1 MKPGARRIA
10 GMWWHP
16 GVADADGLGWTLRY
30 GGTLAP
36 SDRLMAA
43 EMVDAY
49 HRLIMMPRRE
59 REALIAK
66 MRRELSNAQAAKRGE
81 EG

>member
-1 MKPGARRIA
+1 MKARRIA

-16 GVADADGLGWTLRY
+16 GIGDADGLGWTLRY

-66 MRRELSNAQAAKRGE
+66 MRKALQAAERGE